1 MIRDRAKLSAAFAVV
16 LLSGCGGEPGS
27 VEDLDGS
34 TQATVTT
41 SEATTVAPTSTDA
54 TTTTQGGVDEAAL
67 DIPLVPESEL
77 PEGFPPVPVPA
88 GGALDETIEFFLEES
103 VVYEFPSGALPGLI
117 SFYEAWFATQGID
130 PGPTFGSSPSRFW
143 DVMVDGE
150 RVKFELFVIDG
161 TDRARLSILY
171 FE

>member
-1 MIRDRAKLSAAFAVV
+1 MIRRANLLAALAAVF
-16 LLSGCGGEPGS
+16 LSGCGGERAS
-27 VEDLDGS
+27 VDDPDGS
-34 TQATVTT
+34 TQGTVTT
-41 SEATTVAPTSTDA
+41 SVATTVAPTVTDA
-54 TTTTQGGVDEAAL
+54 ATTTQGAVDEAAL

-88 GGALDETIEFFLEES
+88 GGDLDESIEFFLEES
-103 VVYEFPSGALPGLI
+103 VTFEFPSDALPGLI
-117 SFYEAWFATQGID
+117 SFYEAWFASQGID

-143 DVMVDGE
+143 DVMVGGE
-150 RVKFELFVIDG
+150 RVKFEIFAIDG